1 MFLPR
6 SIKSSLKKMTTR
18 RLASFCRCSKKHEE
32 PFLTFFLSAK
42 RPYSASAKA
51 ALGKAECSSLPCSFQ
66 ELIGHLL
73 PGLGRDKQ
81 FALFPVVLTATCIV
95 GERRAGLADVTFG
108 C

>member
-6 SIKSSLKKMTTR
+6 SIKVFVKTNDHTQTCILLSL
-18 RLASFCRCSKKHEE
+18 LEKHEE
-32 PFLTFFLSAK
+32 PFITFFLSAK
-42 RPYSASAKA
+42 RLYSVSAKA
-51 ALGKAECSSLPCSFQ
+51 ALGQAECSSLPCSFQ